1 MFTIYWRS
9 TRRAG
14 ERGGGQPTRLHRDR
28 IAQPWLGGSWSLADV
43 AEYQLLA
50 TLGLLE
56 GVANNREMLKR
67 NFYLMNR
74 RTIERFEAGSPYAY
88 LVPAEQRDPV
98 ASAKLLQLIQAEA
111 AEVHRAD
118 APFTVEGREYPAGT
132 YVLRLAQPFGR
143 WVKDLLEPQSYP
155 EIRWPS
161 ANAPVDTSPDAP
173 SSTC

>member
-1 MFTIYWRS
+1 MNY
-9 TRRAG
+9 
-14 ERGGGQPTRLHRDR
+14 P
-28 IAQPWLGGSWSLADV
+28 QPWLGGSWSPADV

-98 ASAKLLQLIQAEA
+98 ASAKLLQLMQAEA

-118 APFTVEGREYPAGT
+118 APFTVEG
-132 YVLRLAQPFGR
+132 V
-143 WVKDLLEPQSYP
+143 S
-155 EIRWPS
+155 IRPGPMCCASPSPS
-161 ANAPVDTSPDAP
+161 AGG
-173 SSTC
+173 